1 MESLLKLYSI
11 TETARL
17 LSVGKDA
24 VYEMIR
30 QGKLGYIELGK
41 RKKIAFNEIQ
51 NFIANNTKH
60 QTGNSTVEGELNI
73 ITNIKTHKSKVSSL
87 DGAKILE
94 KIMKEN

>member
-1 MESLLKLYSI
+1 MESPVKLYSI

-17 LSVGKDA
+17 LGVGKDA
-24 VYEMIR
+24 IYDLIR

-41 RKKIAFNEIQ
+41 RKKIAFTEIQ

-60 QTGNSTVEGELNI
+60 QTGNSTIKSELDI
-73 ITNIKTHKSKVSSL
+73 INSFEIHKTKVSSL
-87 DGAKILE
+87 DGEKILE

>member
-1 MESLLKLYSI
+1 MESHLKLYSI

-17 LSVGKDA
+17 LGVGRDV
-24 VYEMIR
+24 VYEIMR

-41 RKKIAFNEIQ
+41 RKKIAFTEIQ

-60 QTGNSTVEGELNI
+60 QTGNSTAISELNI
-73 ITNIKTHKSKVSSL
+73 ITSFKKHKTKVSSL

-94 KIMKEN
+94 NIMKEN